1 MWWGGP
7 MKGRRPNAA
16 SYMQWAPGAGTSLA
30 GLRASLWL
38 SKLGLLIVS
47 RQVNFNYLKVYL
59 AHGKIPAS
67 LTPQTLKVQAISTV
81 PFLHSTDTGA
91 APAGGGQAL
100 VYLSPKPWHT
110 HVKLRSSPEAPQ
122 FRWRKGVCHSIYY
135 SVLMWDPLHELCILF
150 IWPRGRRWV
159 KCSNICLRKSFLQDL
174 HEWYCTSVLNA
185 DSYCSRIWGLW
196 INTSRGPILTS
207 CYVLLPS

>member
-59 AHGKIPAS
+59 AHGKILAS
-67 LTPQTLKVQAISTV
+67 LTPQALKVQAISTV

-100 VYLSPKPWHT
+100 VYLPNLGIRMSNWEVPQKPLNFDEGRGCAT
-110 HVKLRSSPEAPQ
+110 AYATQFSCGIPFTNFVFYLYGLEAEDGLNVAISVSGNPFCKSCMNGIAPQ
-122 FRWRKGVCHSIYY
+122 FWMQIHTVLVFGVS
-135 SVLMWDPLHELCILF
+135 E
-150 IWPRGRRWV
+150 
-159 KCSNICLRKSFLQDL
+159 
-174 HEWYCTSVLNA
+174 
-185 DSYCSRIWGLW
+185 
-196 INTSRGPILTS
+196 
-207 CYVLLPS
+207 

>member
-1 MWWGGP
+1 MGDP
-7 MKGRRPNAA
+7 TKGRRPNAA

-30 GLRASLWL
+30 GLCASLWL
-38 SKLGLLIVS
+38 SKLGLLIFS

-59 AHGKIPAS
+59 AHGTILAS

-91 APAGGGQAL
+91 APAGGSQAL
-100 VYLSPKPWHT
+100 VYLPNLGTHMSNWEVPQKP
-110 HVKLRSSPEAPQ
+110 LNFDEGM
-122 FRWRKGVCHSIYY
+122 GVCHSIYY
-135 SVLMWDPLHELCILF
+135 SVLIWDSLHELCILF
-150 IWPRGRRWV
+150 IWPRGGRRV
-159 KCSNICLRKSFLQDL
+159 KCSNSCLRKSFLQVL

-185 DSYCSRIWGLW
+185 DSYCSHIWGLW

-207 CYVLLPS
+207 CYGLLPS

>member
-7 MKGRRPNAA
+7 TKGRSPNTA
-16 SYMQWAPGAGTSLA
+16 SYRQWAPVARTSLA

-38 SKLGLLIVS
+38 SKLGLLIFS

-59 AHGKIPAS
+59 AHGKILAS
-67 LTPQTLKVQAISTV
+67 LTPQTLKVQAISTMS
-81 PFLHSTDTGA
+81 FLHSTDTGA
-91 APAGGGQAL
+91 APAGGSQAL

-122 FRWRKGVCHSIYY
+122 FRWRNGGYATAYTIQFSYGIPFTNFVFYLY
-135 SVLMWDPLHELCILF
+135 GLEADD
-150 IWPRGRRWV
+150 G
-159 KCSNICLRKSFLQDL
+159 NICLRKSFLQVL

-185 DSYCSRIWGLW
+185 DSYCSHIWGLW
-196 INTSRGPILTS
+196 ISTSRGPILTS